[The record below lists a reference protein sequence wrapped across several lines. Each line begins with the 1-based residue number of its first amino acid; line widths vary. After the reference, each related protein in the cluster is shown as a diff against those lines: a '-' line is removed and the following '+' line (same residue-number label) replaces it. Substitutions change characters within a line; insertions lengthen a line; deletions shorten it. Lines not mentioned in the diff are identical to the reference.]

1 MKEASLSVAF
11 HLDIKMCGSNVLPP
25 TKCRKMKG
33 LALCLTNTADQYLG
47 SSVEMFDSPQS
58 ALRICFSDD
67 IFRQLSRVIEHL
79 FKKYV
84 KRVIIAPQQQCFP
97 EGCITI
103 QNFQLVAHQNP
114 SYVGVQ
120 PTPPNLLTLRIS
132 TLYGQLQPLSLLPV
146 TVSTYGTLAISASQ
160 LVIETTFDIQKT
172 IDNIPY
178 IRIVGCS
185 LINDIILARVEN
197 MGLLTVIVNTKYQ
210 HEITTKTREILEET
224 LCITVNNVVNDEL
237 NSQLLQIPNQIS
249 IFDLYKMLFK
259 MNRNET
265 NGQKKKRA
273 LRSES
278 SYLQVT
284 MHLDMK
290 RIPSARY
297 TLQKSQLNRLSR
309 LLSIS
314 FHSNNIEPV
323 ILNLSSA
330 FPATAALQK
339 SKAILSSINISQRK
353 LSTLI
358 LSLSILDTGATYDK
372 FFTGLDGNVYIRGH
386 DQIKNPY
393 SRQKRLRF
401 TKITDGSSVDLLISE
416 YTINTLFLKA
426 HIIGALIF
434 NINSVTPVLGKLI
447 RTSCSV
453 DEVCLSDIVPEIAAI
468 YPNKQFEIIMQTTQ
482 PPKAV
487 ISEGTTTV
495 MLEGQATFFVEG
507 TTEKIGVI
515 PFNTT
520 TQCNI
525 ISLPGRIGG
534 FIKITKLQFH
544 EHIDFFDLS
553 LQSMNSFKEAAK
565 HAVMKMVNEMFR
577 EGLSLNEPTTSRLSN
592 TSISLVDGALL
603 LKTKFDIERSFY

>member
-1 MKEASLSVAF
+1 MHHLAF
-11 HLDIKMCGSNVLPP
+11 L
-25 TKCRKMKG
+25 TG

-132 TLYGQLQPLSLLPV
+132 GFNFYIAGTLYGQLQPLSLLPV

-278 SYLQVT
+278 SYLQ
-284 MHLDMK
+284 
-290 RIPSARY
+290 
-297 TLQKSQLNRLSR
+297 
-309 LLSIS
+309 
-314 FHSNNIEPV
+314 
-323 ILNLSSA
+323 
-330 FPATAALQK
+330 ATAALQK